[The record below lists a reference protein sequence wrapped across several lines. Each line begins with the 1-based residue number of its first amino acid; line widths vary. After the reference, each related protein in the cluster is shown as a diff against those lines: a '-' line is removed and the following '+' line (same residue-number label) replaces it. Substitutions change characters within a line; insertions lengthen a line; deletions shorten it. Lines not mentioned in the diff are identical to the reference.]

1 MKNIH
6 IGTII
11 RAQLTKKKL
20 SVVWLASQL
29 GIKRPNCYRI
39 LRAGSLQTDLLLRI
53 SLVLNHDFFLILL
66 MNITQ
71 KKYELSFL

>member
-11 RAQLTKKKL
+11 RAQLTKKNL
-20 SVVWLASQL
+20 SVLWLASQL

-53 SLVLNHDFFLILL
+53 SLVLNHDFFSYFS
-66 MNITQ
+66 NEYNS
-71 KKYELSFL
+71 KKV